1 MNWLPQDSVPDSV
14 KPARYSQ
21 SALWLLGPD
30 GFPLACVHYENFNSW
45 GTNKPVFGV
54 SMQTG
59 KGGMHVQPMCTTDQ
73 GKAIG
78 WAEAELER
86 NPPRQLRMF

>member
-1 MNWLPQDSVPDSV
+1 MVPDSV
-14 KPARYSQ
+14 KPQKYTQ

-30 GFPLACVHYENFNSW
+30 GFPLACVHYEHFNSW
-45 GTNKPVFGV
+45 GANKPVFGV
-54 SMQTG
+54 SMQT
-59 KGGMHVQPMCTTDQ
+59 DQ
-73 GKAIG
+73 GWMNVNPLFTTEIDKAMA